1 MRTSAIAAL
10 LWLVAVP
17 ATAQAA
23 DPASESRAAWE
34 RQGSATFTL
43 DQDALADVLQD
54 APIEGRRTVRTLTVS
69 VPAPDGDFERFA
81 VVESPVMEPGLAA
94 AHPELKTYTAR
105 GLDDRSAT
113 ARLDLTPLG
122 FHAAVRS
129 ASGAWYVDPRDGEHV
144 AYRRDSAPA
153 PPFEELGDPA
163 AFGTAAAPRTAPAT
177 AGGDPVTL
185 RVYRLALVSNPTYGT
200 ATPGT
205 TTAAKVVLVNRL
217 NQIYEQDLAIR
228 LLLVAGNDQLNL
240 DTAAAATGA
249 NGPCGAAACYTATQ
263 LQTCTGDT
271 LERTNAVAGRILG
284 AGSYDLAHLVMAA
297 NGGGIA
303 GLGVVGTAFKGRA
316 CTALPNPVGDAFDVD
331 FVAHEVGHQFGGE
344 HTFNSRQCMGNLAD
358 TGAVRVEP
366 GSGSSIMAY
375 AGTCGADDLQDHS
388 DPYFSQASV
397 AQIGTQARRAEESQ
411 PAVQQVA
418 LNGFGGG
425 DGFAFS
431 YNGATSARVTESVNF
446 TTNAIRNAIQGI
458 AGWPAGAQVT
468 VTGLSQR
475 GFLVYFFGLAAPAR
489 LEVVD
494 PAGFNGGFTAVVAE
508 NGATRFGGAPQAT
521 ANRTPS
527 VALRGAATYTIPA
540 RTPFLLDATGSD
552 LDGDPLTYLWEQNDP
567 GGDTNGTPLFDAAR
581 TDGPLFR
588 IFGDAPVVGA
598 NAAGTATWRSF
609 PDVDQVLDDNTN
621 AVRACADVTCFSEF
635 LPTGAWLGIGG
646 NRTMHFRVTARD
658 NHPGFGG
665 LEAADVALT
674 VAPGAG
680 PFRLTSQ
687 ATAGATTGGAAL
699 PVTWAVA
706 GTDANGVNASQVKI
720 SLSLDGGRTFSKVL
734 AAATPNDGSELVA
747 VPRVGTADG
756 RIKVEAVGNVFY
768 DAARGALAID
778 SGFPVLLNGPPSADL
793 GAASVGAAGAVT
805 TITFT
810 SDGPAPVSTGALTL
824 GGADAGAVSIVS
836 DGCSGRLVASYGA
849 CAVTVRLVP
858 TRGGAQS
865 ATLSLASNDPTSP
878 TTVALTGLATATPPP
893 AAPGGGGTP
902 VTPIAPVFDPRQA
915 AAGLLGT
922 RSPFAAG
929 TAGNLRLFTKNKSTR
944 LGKPKATMTL
954 AAAVCSGGSCS
965 GKATAKLT
973 LTPRKGRK
981 RAYNFTLVRSLKLA
995 DRGASLLRLKLSR
1008 SDRTRIGAARKAAL
1022 TLTVT
1027 NGSRRVSRTFTLTT

>member
-1 MRTSAIAAL
+1 M
-10 LWLVAVP
+10 
-17 ATAQAA
+17 
-23 DPASESRAAWE
+23 
-34 RQGSATFTL
+34 
-43 DQDALADVLQD
+43 
-54 APIEGRRTVRTLTVS
+54 
-69 VPAPDGDFERFA
+69 
-81 VVESPVMEPGLAA
+81 
-94 AHPELKTYTAR
+94 
-105 GLDDRSAT
+105 
-113 ARLDLTPLG
+113 
-122 FHAAVRS
+122 
-129 ASGAWYVDPRDGEHV
+129 
-144 AYRRDSAPA
+144 
-153 PPFEELGDPA
+153 
-163 AFGTAAAPRTAPAT
+163 
-177 AGGDPVTL
+177 
-185 RVYRLALVSNPTYGT
+185 
-200 ATPGT
+200 
-205 TTAAKVVLVNRL
+205 LVNRL

-263 LQTCTGDT
+263 LQTCSGDT

-344 HTFNSRQCMGNLAD
+344 HTFNSRQCMGNLAE

-793 GAASVGAAGAVT
+793 GAASVGSAGAVT

-810 SDGPAPVSTGALTL
+810 SDGPAPAEHRRAHARRRRRRCREHRLRRVQRPAGRLLRRVRGDGPARSDPRRRAVRDAQPGEQRPDLSHDRRADRLGHRNSAA
-824 GGADAGAVSIVS
+824 GGAGWRRHAG
-836 DGCSGRLVASYGA
+836 
-849 CAVTVRLVP
+849 
-858 TRGGAQS
+858 
-865 ATLSLASNDPTSP
+865 DP
-878 TTVALTGLATATPPP
+878 
-893 AAPGGGGTP
+893 
-902 VTPIAPVFDPRQA
+902 
-915 AAGLLGT
+915 
-922 RSPFAAG
+922 
-929 TAGNLRLFTKNKSTR
+929 
-944 LGKPKATMTL
+944 
-954 AAAVCSGGSCS
+954 
-965 GKATAKLT
+965 
-973 LTPRKGRK
+973 
-981 RAYNFTLVRSLKLA
+981 
-995 DRGASLLRLKLSR
+995 
-1008 SDRTRIGAARKAAL
+1008 DRTRLRPAAGGRRTARHEEPVRRRDGGQPAPVHEEQVDEARQAEGHDDPRRGGLLRRLVLRQGDREAHAHAAQGPQARLQLHPRPVAEARRPRGEPAAAQAQPVGSHADRRGAQGGAHADGHERLPAGEPHLHVDDLMSSSPRRRSSSTRSTALVVSAIAR
-1022 TLTVT
+1022 
-1027 NGSRRVSRTFTLTT
+1027 S